1 MKDLSTAEHQPAPS
15 TQSTACS
22 QMGMAGRKGRREL
35 LTTTGLPS
43 LPHPK
48 SQRST
53 QTSPAA
59 GCPRHTPTA
68 GPGRNEAEL
77 NEPNKL
83 SQVPHGTPAVQNST
97 FPFRAKLPFQ
107 KPKLQ
112 SLINLPN
119 DENHPKTSS
128 TAPVPTL
135 CQCSSQT
142 IRQHKAAHSQASLC
156 HTNTKC
162 SARGDLLVAQNELR
176 AFQDLRCRFILAQ
189 SNWQTG

>member
-1 MKDLSTAEHQPAPS
+1 MKDLSTAEHQPVPS

-48 SQRST
+48 CQRST

-83 SQVPHGTPAVQNST
+83 SQVPHGTPAAQNPM

-135 CQCSSQT
+135 CHAVVPMQLPNHQATQGSSQPGLPLPHKYQMQCSGRPACGSK
-142 IRQHKAAHSQASLC
+142 R
-156 HTNTKC
+156 
-162 SARGDLLVAQNELR
+162 
-176 AFQDLRCRFILAQ
+176 AQ
-189 SNWQTG
+189 SLSRLAMPFHISTK

>member
-1 MKDLSTAEHQPAPS
+1 MKDLSTAEHQPVPS

-83 SQVPHGTPAVQNST
+83 SQVPHGTPAVQNPM

-119 DENHPKTSS
+119 DGNHPKTSS

-135 CQCSSQT
+135 CHAAVPMQLPNHHTTTRQLTARPPFATQIPNAVLGETCLWLKTSSEPFKT
-142 IRQHKAAHSQASLC
+142 CDAVSY
-156 HTNTKC
+156 
-162 SARGDLLVAQNELR
+162 
-176 AFQDLRCRFILAQ
+176 
-189 SNWQTG
+189 